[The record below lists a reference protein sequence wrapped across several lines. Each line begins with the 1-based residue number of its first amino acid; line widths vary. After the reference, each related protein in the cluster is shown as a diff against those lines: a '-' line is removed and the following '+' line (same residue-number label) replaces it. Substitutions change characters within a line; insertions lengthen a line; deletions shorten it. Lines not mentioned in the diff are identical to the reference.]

1 MAVCVFLHRVVD
13 TNSIS
18 RYAKDTFASVS
29 SSKHLFNG
37 RPSFWLPKRKKK
49 NIANNAHLIRLLS
62 YSNKQYLL
70 FDLNVFTEPTGFGG
84 RPEVTSKMFQSSL
97 YLSFESLE
105 K

>member
-1 MAVCVFLHRVVD
+1 MEDLHFGYQRE
-13 TNSIS
+13 
-18 RYAKDTFASVS
+18 R
-29 SSKHLFNG
+29 
-37 RPSFWLPKRKKK
+37 KK

-70 FDLNVFTEPTGFGG
+70 FDLNVFTESTGFGG